1 MKKSFRKVVIASA
14 VILSAM
20 AFQPHEVK
28 AFDFGG
34 GFSSSSFGSSF
45 SASDYAPISSNSSSS
60 SSLSNISTSD
70 YRPISTPSV
79 SESVSSVSSS
89 DYRPISTPSVS
100 ESVSNIS
107 SSDYQPI
114 STPSVSES
122 ASSVSSSDYRPIST
136 PSVSESVSNVSSSDY
151 RPISTPSVSEDASNI
166 KPSDYKS
173 ISDSSVSASD
183 SLADSVDYKAIAG
196 KDDTVT
202 TDSLAKK
209 GKDDALKMAD
219 SKVDQSATDA
229 LGAVDVTEKALESAN
244 AGTQKASTG
253 SSRYN
258 LAVSPEV
265 ETALDSLSEEHRNQ
279 FIKALKDYGYGL
291 NNSETSATT
300 TPEYTLSSTS
310 SSNKGKLDFTPYG
323 QSTLTNSQGQ
333 PTSAYQ
339 DLLDLANSKESQPL
353 FNQSASNDYQI
364 KKGDSLAKIGN
375 LHYPDDKEKAA
386 AASMLALQ
394 DLHGQNKL
402 NINNKQNRINLTPG
416 DKVNVD
422 LSNYTSEEIST
433 LAKGFNKIQSA
444 ENKIDTFRQAQEE
457 AKALA
462 RAQARQNRASQ
473 ARQTRTEA
481 RNFAQDQA
489 KQNHTQ
495 LTQQATQ
502 KRQASTY
509 SSPWSSTMQQILS
522 LGRTKKPDLAYT
534 KDGKSVAT
542 TNRYRNAS
550 IHDAY
555 AAVKNQAIPK
565 VNSVPNLVNE
575 VKPGTV
581 SQFVNKYL
589 GVNKGKKIGYLS
601 DFFNKHFAMDTSKE
615 DKILASQPKIAKNNY
630 NSEAFA
636 KRNEIFFAANKAAFK
651 EQFNENSKALTALL
665 DNSIELEKKKIQG
678 LATGIDYLT
687 DNTKLAADNL
697 NFSKLSN
704 KERREING
712 RLNKINQEI
721 NRFEQGVADNWN
733 SLKNISIKDAITD
746 KINAGKAYLK
756 NSQPYEKLDDAL
768 NLATTMSP
776 GLKVSKTLFDNYMA
790 GDGRT
795 QKNLTKLGIDVGLLV
810 APTPKFSLVGKAAK
824 LGNKS
829 ASWISASKTGKAL
842 NKVEDFGKNLF
853 DATKS
858 KVDNFEQKSH
868 LSPLTEKV
876 LNNVADS
883 ANARRA
889 SNFDQYLAKEKYL
902 QTLFDMPAE
911 DRQRFIQWNKYA
923 EAGISPSDRVSVLK
937 ISEQAPEVKM
947 LDGLDRRTVFEN
959 IEAIDKEVTPR
970 PKPES
975 YLHPDYIEA
984 HKHQF
989 DNGAIKIQKFMPQE
1003 GGYNNGAIGNPR
1015 DHVAFVMPK
1024 NVGETLI
1031 DVSKGNPRLLEDLLG
1046 LHPGDLGDAPVAIE
1060 IPYDS
1065 IKNLKVP
1072 SGNEASAFKGYWKP
1086 GGRTYPGDMP
1096 EAVIDEV
1103 PWGQFTIRKL
1113 GDN

>member
-60 SSLSNISTSD
+60 LSNISTSD

-79 SESVSSVSSS
+79 SEN
-89 DYRPISTPSVS
+89 
-100 ESVSNIS
+100 VSNVS

-122 ASSVSSSDYRPIST
+122 ASNVSSSDYRPIST

-151 RPISTPSVSEDASNI
+151 QPISTPSVSEDASNI
-166 KPSDYKS
+166 KPSDYKP

-229 LGAVDVTEKALESAN
+229 LDAVDFTEKALESAN
-244 AGTQKASTG
+244 TGTQKASAG

-300 TPEYTLSSTS
+300 TPEYSLSSTS

-323 QSTLTNSQGQ
+323 QSTLTGSQGQ

-339 DLLDLANSKESQPL
+339 GLLDLANSKESQPL
-353 FNQSASNDYQI
+353 FNQSASYDYQI

-422 LSNYTSEEIST
+422 LSNYTSEEISA

-457 AKALA
+457 AKALV
-462 RAQARQNRASQ
+462 RAQ

-481 RNFAQDQA
+481 RNLAQDQA

-502 KRQASTY
+502 KSQAFNY

-522 LGRTKKPDLAYT
+522 LGRAKKPDFAYT

-542 TNRYRNAS
+542 TNRYKNAS

-555 AAVKNQAIPK
+555 AAVKNRSIPK
-565 VNSVPNLVNE
+565 VSSVPELVNE
-575 VKPGTV
+575 VKPGAVSKFFSEKIALDSSGLNKELAQAKVSPNDHSFDAYKRRAAISGKAIIAAAKEQANDTV
-581 SQFVNKYL
+581 GGIATIADFGVDIARAKIDDWGWSKLSNEDRKEINNRLNAL
-589 GVNKGKKIGYLS
+589 GQGLS
-601 DFFNKHFAMDTSKE
+601 DKWNAAKGYYKNNSSSEMWSDALELAGRFNPVVLAKKAKQNFMTGDGLAQKEQAKTVLEFVPISK
-615 DKILASQPKIAKNNY
+615 ASIAGKIAKNGVG
-630 NSEAFA
+630 S
-636 KRNEIFFAANKAAFK
+636 
-651 EQFNENSKALTALL
+651 
-665 DNSIELEKKKIQG
+665 
-678 LATGIDYLT
+678 ATH
-687 DNTKLAADNL
+687 
-697 NFSKLSN
+697 
-704 KERREING
+704 
-712 RLNKINQEI
+712 
-721 NRFEQGVADNWN
+721 
-733 SLKNISIKDAITD
+733 AI
-746 KINAGKAYLK
+746 
-756 NSQPYEKLDDAL
+756 
-768 NLATTMSP
+768 
-776 GLKVSKTLFDNYMA
+776 
-790 GDGRT
+790 
-795 QKNLTKLGIDVGLLV
+795 
-810 APTPKFSLVGKAAK
+810 
-824 LGNKS
+824 
-829 ASWISASKTGKAL
+829 ASKTGKVL
-842 NKVEDFGKNLF
+842 NTAEGFGKNLF

-858 KVDNFEQKSH
+858 KVDNFG
-868 LSPLTEKV
+868 EKW
-876 LNNVADS
+876 
-883 ANARRA
+883 
-889 SNFDQYLAKEKYL
+889 FPQ
-902 QTLFDMPAE
+902 
-911 DRQRFIQWNKYA
+911 
-923 EAGISPSDRVSVLK
+923 PS
-937 ISEQAPEVKM
+937 M
-947 LDGLDRRTVFEN
+947 
-959 IEAIDKEVTPR
+959 VTP
-970 PKPES
+970 
-975 YLHPDYIEA
+975 
-984 HKHQF
+984 
-989 DNGAIKIQKFMPQE
+989 E
-1003 GGYNNGAIGNPR
+1003 GL
-1015 DHVAFVMPK
+1015 V
-1024 NVGETLI
+1024 L
-1031 DVSKGNPRLLEDLLG
+1031 DVSKPSHSKSVLAYLSKKTDSNLG
-1046 LHPGDLGDAPVAIE
+1046 LTNNKSRGKNTSFETKSTDNTNVA
-1060 IPYDS
+1060 
-1065 IKNLKVP
+1065 V
-1072 SGNEASAFKGYWKP
+1072 EASQYRTPESIIADRTRGLDLEPHPINRPLLSGKRMQELKQKFDNRTITKEEYDLYDWNKRFAKRRRDGVDGFWLEERKRILNGEPATRQWSDEQRQMIINGGKPNFEGKTLQGHHTYSASQYPHLANRSEVIYPATFHEHFHGWHGGNWKRILP
-1086 GGRTYPGDMP
+1086 GKRIKPIED
-1096 EAVIDEV
+1096 
-1103 PWGQFTIRKL
+1103 F
-1113 GDN
+1113 

>member
-45 SASDYAPISSNSSSS
+45 SASDYAPISSNSN
-60 SSLSNISTSD
+60 SSLSNI
-70 YRPISTPSV
+70 
-79 SESVSSVSSS
+79 SSS

-107 SSDYQPI
+107 SSDYRPISTPSVSESASSVSSNDYQPI

-136 PSVSESVSNVSSSDY
+136 PSVSE
-151 RPISTPSVSEDASNI
+151 DASNI
-166 KPSDYKS
+166 KPSDYKP
-173 ISDSSVSASD
+173 INDSSVSASD

-196 KDDTVT
+196 KDDAVT

-229 LGAVDVTEKALESAN
+229 LGAVDFTEKALESAN

-323 QSTLTNSQGQ
+323 QSTLTDSQGQ

-422 LSNYTSEEIST
+422 LSNYTSEEISA

-444 ENKIDTFRQAQEE
+444 ENKIDTFRQTQEE

-473 ARQTRTEA
+473 ARKIWQEQPTNATSKLSDLLQQNTDSSSESKSQKIAKGWANLSAPTKPNRFGQP
-481 RNFAQDQA
+481 NYQA
-489 KQNHTQ
+489 GYQ
-495 LTQQATQ
+495 
-502 KRQASTY
+502 
-509 SSPWSSTMQQILS
+509 
-522 LGRTKKPDLAYT
+522 
-534 KDGKSVAT
+534 
-542 TNRYRNAS
+542 
-550 IHDAY
+550 
-555 AAVKNQAIPK
+555 
-565 VNSVPNLVNE
+565 E
-575 VKPGTV
+575 VKIRPTTLEEVRPGAL

-589 GVNKGKKIGYLS
+589 LANPSASNKYLAETKVSPKDFSLDTFEKRSKISHEAREAALKEYYNDTVTGLASLADLSFDGMKTTAHKAGLVNLSKDELNEIYNRDSAVWQGIIDKWDSTSAPEMLVGVSRYVMN
-601 DFFNKHFAMDTSKE
+601 
-615 DKILASQPKIAKNNY
+615 LASQLSPGFREINSISNFMAGDGLAQKNQLKTTLEAAEFALPASKASIAGKIAKNGVG
-630 NSEAFA
+630 S
-636 KRNEIFFAANKAAFK
+636 AAH
-651 EQFNENSKALTALL
+651 
-665 DNSIELEKKKIQG
+665 
-678 LATGIDYLT
+678 
-687 DNTKLAADNL
+687 
-697 NFSKLSN
+697 
-704 KERREING
+704 
-712 RLNKINQEI
+712 
-721 NRFEQGVADNWN
+721 
-733 SLKNISIKDAITD
+733 AI
-746 KINAGKAYLK
+746 
-756 NSQPYEKLDDAL
+756 
-768 NLATTMSP
+768 
-776 GLKVSKTLFDNYMA
+776 
-790 GDGRT
+790 
-795 QKNLTKLGIDVGLLV
+795 
-810 APTPKFSLVGKAAK
+810 
-824 LGNKS
+824 
-829 ASWISASKTGKAL
+829 ASKTGKVL
-842 NKVEDFGKNLF
+842 NTAEGFGKNLF

-858 KVDNFEQKSH
+858 KVDNFGEKWLPQPSMATPEGLVLDVSKPSHSKSAPVY
-868 LSPLTEKV
+868 LSKKTDSNLGLTNNKDGV
-876 LNNVADS
+876 GGKNNLNNTIAQEVGQSLSTHGSDVAKSFKGTGKGKGIYGPYYEEAVKRHAESPKWYANPDES
-883 ANARRA
+883 RIVSGEELANARAEYRQMLQ
-889 SNFDQYLAKEKYL
+889 SGELPKGHHRQGLAFGGENV
-902 QTLFDMPAE
+902 P
-911 DRQRFIQWNKYA
+911 
-923 EAGISPSDRVSVLK
+923 
-937 ISEQAPEVKM
+937 
-947 LDGLDRRTVFEN
+947 EN
-959 IEAIDKEVTPR
+959 IQFTGETTIRSSELDKLDLSFYHKNGYGKKNPKILKMHQQESGLYLFGNNPKHTEVTNFQN
-970 PKPES
+970 KI
-975 YLHPDYIEA
+975 LKWQK
-984 HKHQF
+984 KH
-989 DNGAIKIQKFMPQE
+989 
-1003 GGYNNGAIGNPR
+1003 
-1015 DHVAFVMPK
+1015 
-1024 NVGETLI
+1024 
-1031 DVSKGNPRLLEDLLG
+1031 G
-1046 LHPGDLGDAPVAIE
+1046 L
-1060 IPYDS
+1060 
-1065 IKNLKVP
+1065 
-1072 SGNEASAFKGYWKP
+1072 
-1086 GGRTYPGDMP
+1086 R
-1096 EAVIDEV
+1096 
-1103 PWGQFTIRKL
+1103 
-1113 GDN
+1113 

>member
-45 SASDYAPISSNSSSS
+45 STSDYAPISSNSS

-79 SESVSSVSSS
+79 SESVSNVSSSDYQPISTPSVSESASNVSSS
-89 DYRPISTPSVS
+89 DYRPISTSSTS
-100 ESVSNIS
+100 ESASSVS

-122 ASSVSSSDYRPIST
+122 ASSISSSDYRPI
-136 PSVSESVSNVSSSDY
+136 N
-151 RPISTPSVSEDASNI
+151 TPSVSEDASNI
-166 KPSDYKS
+166 KPSDYKP

-202 TDSLAKK
+202 TDNLSKK

-300 TPEYTLSSTS
+300 TSEYSLSSTS

-323 QSTLTNSQGQ
+323 QSTLTDSQGQ

-375 LHYPDDKEKAA
+375 LHYPDDKGKAA

-422 LSNYTSEEIST
+422 LSNYTSEEISA

-462 RAQARQNRASQ
+462 RAQERQNRASQ
-473 ARQTRTEA
+473 ARKIWQEQPTNATSKLSDLLQQNTDSSSESKSQKIAKGWANLSAPTKPNRFGQP
-481 RNFAQDQA
+481 NYQA
-489 KQNHTQ
+489 GYQ
-495 LTQQATQ
+495 
-502 KRQASTY
+502 
-509 SSPWSSTMQQILS
+509 
-522 LGRTKKPDLAYT
+522 
-534 KDGKSVAT
+534 
-542 TNRYRNAS
+542 
-550 IHDAY
+550 
-555 AAVKNQAIPK
+555 
-565 VNSVPNLVNE
+565 E
-575 VKPGTV
+575 VKIRPTTLEEVRPGAL

-589 GVNKGKKIGYLS
+589 LADPSASNKYLAETKVLPKDFSLDAFEKRSKIS
-601 DFFNKHFAMDTSKE
+601 H
-615 DKILASQPKIAKNNY
+615 
-630 NSEAFA
+630 EAG
-636 KRNEIFFAANKAAFK
+636 KAAFK
-651 EQFNENSKALTALL
+651 EYYNDAVT
-665 DNSIELEKKKIQG
+665 G
-678 LATGIDYLT
+678 LASLADLSFDGMKTTAHKAGLVNLSKDELNEIYNRDSAVWQGIIDKWDSTSAPEMLLGVSRYVM
-687 DNTKLAADNL
+687 NLA
-697 NFSKLSN
+697 SQLSPGS
-704 KERREING
+704 REIN
-712 RLNKINQEI
+712 
-721 NRFEQGVADNWN
+721 
-733 SLKNISIKDAITD
+733 SIS
-746 KINAGKAYLK
+746 N
-756 NSQPYEKLDDAL
+756 
-768 NLATTMSP
+768 
-776 GLKVSKTLFDNYMA
+776 FMA
-790 GDGRT
+790 GDGLA
-795 QKNLTKLGIDVGLLV
+795 QKNQLKTTLEAAEFALPASKASIAGKIAKNGVG
-810 APTPKFSLVGKAAK
+810 SAAH
-824 LGNKS
+824 
-829 ASWISASKTGKAL
+829 AVASKTGKVL
-842 NKVEDFGKNLF
+842 NTAESFGKNLF

-858 KVDNFEQKSH
+858 KVDNFGEKWFPQPSMVTPEGLVLDVPKPSHSKSAPAY
-868 LSPLTEKV
+868 LSKKTDSNLGLTNNKDGV
-876 LNNVADS
+876 GGKNSLNNTI
-883 ANARRA
+883 
-889 SNFDQYLAKEKYL
+889 DQEVGQQLAKHSNEVAKGL
-902 QTLFDMPAE
+902 EETAE
-911 DRQRFIQWNKYA
+911 TAKKPF
-923 EAGISPSDRVSVLK
+923 
-937 ISEQAPEVKM
+937 
-947 LDGLDRRTVFEN
+947 
-959 IEAIDKEVTPR
+959 KEV
-970 PKPES
+970 E
-975 YLHPDYIEA
+975 YGE
-984 HKHQF
+984 QF
-989 DNGAIKIQKFMPQE
+989 TKGVNGRKELFGLAE
-1003 GGYNNGAIGNPR
+1003 RHRGGAAG
-1015 DHVAFVMPK
+1015 
-1024 NVGETLI
+1024 
-1031 DVSKGNPRLLEDLLG
+1031 
-1046 LHPGDLGDAPVAIE
+1046 
-1060 IPYDS
+1060 
-1065 IKNLKVP
+1065 
-1072 SGNEASAFKGYWKP
+1072 
-1086 GGRTYPGDMP
+1086 GGRL
-1096 EAVIDEV
+1096 VR
-1103 PWGQFTIRKL
+1103 QL
-1113 GDN
+1113 GTLLDHRYFFSLCNSIQGNAYDCSINGNILRFFPSI

>member
-20 AFQPHEVK
+20 AFQPHKVK

-100 ESVSNIS
+100 ESASNVSSSDYRSISTPSVSESASNIS

-122 ASSVSSSDYRPIST
+122 VSNVSSSDYRPISTPSVSESISNVSASDYQPISTPSVSESASNISSSDYRPIST

-151 RPISTPSVSEDASNI
+151 RPISTPSVSESASNVSSSDYQPISTPSVSESVSSVSSSDYRPISTPSVSESASSVSSSDYRPISTPSVSEDASNI
-166 KPSDYKS
+166 KPNDYKP

-202 TDSLAKK
+202 TDNLAKK

-229 LGAVDVTEKALESAN
+229 LGAVDFTEKALESAN

-300 TPEYTLSSTS
+300 TPEYSLSSAS
-310 SSNKGKLDFTPYG
+310 SNNKGKLDFTPYG
-323 QSTLTNSQGQ
+323 QSTLTDSQGQ

-339 DLLDLANSKESQPL
+339 GLLDLANSKENQPL

-422 LSNYTSEEIST
+422 LSNYTSEEISA

-462 RAQARQNRASQ
+462 RAQARQ
-473 ARQTRTEA
+473 TRTEA
-481 RNFAQDQA
+481 RNLVQDQA

-502 KRQASTY
+502 KSQASNYSPLYISPLFNLNKGNEVQTVIPY
-509 SSPWSSTMQQILS
+509 RIGAKSYIPKNSSPVSGGVSDFQNRKGLIDRINNLVNNLPHVSKSISNGAKDFGEKLMDNGAREENFVKYIV
-522 LGRTKKPDLAYT
+522 GR
-534 KDGKSVAT
+534 GSVA
-542 TNRYRNAS
+542 S
-550 IHDAY
+550 GEVLDSSS
-555 AAVKNQAIPK
+555 AAIKRMADNPGAALSGILKGV
-565 VNSVPNLVNE
+565 VNSVADVPNTGINLGKTIIDGWTLIAEELPFIQRGALQSFRDSTPYNFPRPLE
-575 VKPGTV
+575 YSSKAEEDYSIFSPGVLAKGAKLLTKGA
-581 SQFVNKYL
+581 SAL
-589 GVNKGKKIGYLS
+589 GVTK
-601 DFFNKHFAMDTSKE
+601 MTS
-615 DKILASQPKIAKNNY
+615 
-630 NSEAFA
+630 
-636 KRNEIFFAANKAAFK
+636 
-651 EQFNENSKALTALL
+651 
-665 DNSIELEKKKIQG
+665 
-678 LATGIDYLT
+678 
-687 DNTKLAADNL
+687 
-697 NFSKLSN
+697 
-704 KERREING
+704 
-712 RLNKINQEI
+712 
-721 NRFEQGVADNWN
+721 GV
-733 SLKNISIKDAITD
+733 
-746 KINAGKAYLK
+746 G
-756 NSQPYEKLDDAL
+756 
-768 NLATTMSP
+768 
-776 GLKVSKTLFDNYMA
+776 
-790 GDGRT
+790 
-795 QKNLTKLGIDVGLLV
+795 
-810 APTPKFSLVGKAAK
+810 AAK
-824 LGNKS
+824 DLSVTEVTRKS
-829 ASWISASKTGKAL
+829 PFAEVAKL
-842 NKVEDFGKNLF
+842 
-853 DATKS
+853 
-858 KVDNFEQKSH
+858 EQKGHQSA
-868 LSPLTEKV
+868 LTEKV
-876 LNNVADS
+876 LNNIADS

-889 SNFDQYLAKEKYL
+889 SNFYPHIGKEKRIDTHRYDL
-902 QTLFDMPAE
+902 
-911 DRQRFIQWNKYA
+911 WNRYVN
-923 EAGISPSDRVSVLK
+923 EGLEPSDRAKLTQWSQLL
-937 ISEQAPEVKM
+937 EPEFYLENKK
-947 LDGLDRRTVFEN
+947 VFDN
-959 IEAIDKEVTPR
+959 PDYFNQLTGNAIYPGT
-970 PKPES
+970 PES
-975 YLHPDYIEA
+975 ALGRVDGSIHKDGFLNGEYKESVILPGTRINRIGSNPTGRYFSPAGATFGEKALPPFMKLQPNADYISLKEIPIKEGLVAPWFDEPGMGIQYYTYLPTSELEKGGYLH
-984 HKHQF
+984 K
-989 DNGAIKIQKFMPQE
+989 IKRE
-1003 GGYNNGAIGNPR
+1003 
-1015 DHVAFVMPK
+1015 
-1024 NVGETLI
+1024 
-1031 DVSKGNPRLLEDLLG
+1031 
-1046 LHPGDLGDAPVAIE
+1046 
-1060 IPYDS
+1060 
-1065 IKNLKVP
+1065 
-1072 SGNEASAFKGYWKP
+1072 
-1086 GGRTYPGDMP
+1086 
-1096 EAVIDEV
+1096 
-1103 PWGQFTIRKL
+1103 
-1113 GDN
+1113 

>member
-20 AFQPHEVK
+20 AFQPHKVK

-100 ESVSNIS
+100 ESASNVSSSDYRSISTPSVSESASNIS

-122 ASSVSSSDYRPIST
+122 VSNVSSSDYRPISTPSVSESVSNVSASDYQPISTPSVSESASNISSSDYRPIST

-151 RPISTPSVSEDASNI
+151 RPISTPSVSESASNVSSSDYQPISTPSVSESVSSVSSSDYRPISTPSVSESASSVSSSDYRPISTPSVSEDASNI
-166 KPSDYKS
+166 KPNDYKP

-202 TDSLAKK
+202 TDNLAKK

-229 LGAVDVTEKALESAN
+229 LGAVDFTEKALESAN

-300 TPEYTLSSTS
+300 TPEYSLSSAS
-310 SSNKGKLDFTPYG
+310 SNNKGKLDFTPYG
-323 QSTLTNSQGQ
+323 QSTLTDSQGQ

-339 DLLDLANSKESQPL
+339 GLLDLANSKENQPL

-422 LSNYTSEEIST
+422 LSNYTSEEISA

-462 RAQARQNRASQ
+462 RAQARQ
-473 ARQTRTEA
+473 TRTEA
-481 RNFAQDQA
+481 RNLVQDQA

-502 KRQASTY
+502 KSQASNYSPLYISPLFNLNKGNEVQTVIPY
-509 SSPWSSTMQQILS
+509 RIGAKSYIPKNSSPVSGGVSDFQNRKGLIDRINNLVNNLPHVSKSISNGAKDFGEKLMDNGAREENFVKYIV
-522 LGRTKKPDLAYT
+522 GR
-534 KDGKSVAT
+534 GSVA
-542 TNRYRNAS
+542 S
-550 IHDAY
+550 GEVLDSSS
-555 AAVKNQAIPK
+555 AAIKRMADNPGAALSGILKGV
-565 VNSVPNLVNE
+565 VNSVADVPN
-575 VKPGTV
+575 
-581 SQFVNKYL
+581 
-589 GVNKGKKIGYLS
+589 
-601 DFFNKHFAMDTSKE
+601 
-615 DKILASQPKIAKNNY
+615 
-630 NSEAFA
+630 
-636 KRNEIFFAANKAAFK
+636 
-651 EQFNENSKALTALL
+651 
-665 DNSIELEKKKIQG
+665 
-678 LATGIDYLT
+678 TGI
-687 DNTKLAADNL
+687 NL
-697 NFSKLSN
+697 
-704 KERREING
+704 
-712 RLNKINQEI
+712 
-721 NRFEQGVADNWN
+721 
-733 SLKNISIKDAITD
+733 
-746 KINAGKAYLK
+746 GKTIIDGWTLIAEELPFI
-756 NSQPYEKLDDAL
+756 QLC
-768 NLATTMSP
+768 
-776 GLKVSKTLFDNYMA
+776 KVSV
-790 GDGRT
+790 
-795 QKNLTKLGIDVGLLV
+795 I
-810 APTPKFSLVGKAAK
+810 
-824 LGNKS
+824 
-829 ASWISASKTGKAL
+829 
-842 NKVEDFGKNLF
+842 
-853 DATKS
+853 
-858 KVDNFEQKSH
+858 
-868 LSPLTEKV
+868 
-876 LNNVADS
+876 
-883 ANARRA
+883 
-889 SNFDQYLAKEKYL
+889 
-902 QTLFDMPAE
+902 
-911 DRQRFIQWNKYA
+911 
-923 EAGISPSDRVSVLK
+923 
-937 ISEQAPEVKM
+937 
-947 LDGLDRRTVFEN
+947 
-959 IEAIDKEVTPR
+959 
-970 PKPES
+970 
-975 YLHPDYIEA
+975 A
-984 HKHQF
+984 HHIIF
-989 DNGAIKIQKFMPQE
+989 
-1003 GGYNNGAIGNPR
+1003 
-1015 DHVAFVMPK
+1015 
-1024 NVGETLI
+1024 L
-1031 DVSKGNPRLLEDLLG
+1031 DLL
-1046 LHPGDLGDAPVAIE
+1046 
-1060 IPYDS
+1060 S
-1065 IKNLKVP
+1065 IVVRL
-1072 SGNEASAFKGYWKP
+1072 
-1086 GGRTYPGDMP
+1086 
-1096 EAVIDEV
+1096 
-1103 PWGQFTIRKL
+1103 RKIIVYL
-1113 GDN
+1113 VQVC

>member
-60 SSLSNISTSD
+60 SSLSNISSSD

-79 SESVSSVSSS
+79 SESASNISSS

-100 ESVSNIS
+100 ESASNIS

-122 ASSVSSSDYRPIST
+122 VSNVSSSDYQPISTPSVSESISNVSSSDYRPISTSSTSESASSVSSSDYRPI
-136 PSVSESVSNVSSSDY
+136 N
-151 RPISTPSVSEDASNI
+151 TPSVSEDASNI
-166 KPSDYKS
+166 KPSDYKP

-219 SKVDQSATDA
+219 SKVDQSTTDA
-229 LGAVDVTEKALESAN
+229 LDAVDFTEKALESAN
-244 AGTQKASTG
+244 TGAQKSSTG

-300 TPEYTLSSTS
+300 TPEYSLSSTS
-310 SSNKGKLDFTPYG
+310 SNKKGKLDFTPYG
-323 QSTLTNSQGQ
+323 QSTLTDSQGQ

-422 LSNYTSEEIST
+422 LSNYTSEEISA

-462 RAQARQNRASQ
+462 RAQERQNRASQ
-473 ARQTRTEA
+473 VRQTRTEA
-481 RNFAQDQA
+481 RNLSQDQA
-489 KQNHTQ
+489 KQNYTH

-502 KRQASTY
+502 KSQSSNYSPLYISPLFNLNKGNKVQTVIPYRIGAKSY
-509 SSPWSSTMQQILS
+509 IPKNSSPVSGGVSDFQNRKGLIDRINNLVNNLPHVSKSISNGAREFGEKLMDNGAREENFVKYIV
-522 LGRTKKPDLAYT
+522 GR
-534 KDGKSVAT
+534 GSVA
-542 TNRYRNAS
+542 S
-550 IHDAY
+550 GEVLDSSS
-555 AAVKNQAIPK
+555 AAIKRMADNPGAALSGILKGV
-565 VNSVPNLVNE
+565 VNSVADVPNTGINLGKTIIDGWTLIPEELPFIQRGALQSFRDSTPYNFPRPLE
-575 VKPGTV
+575 YSSKAEEDYSIFSPGVLAKGAKLLTKGA
-581 SQFVNKYL
+581 SAL
-589 GVNKGKKIGYLS
+589 GVTK
-601 DFFNKHFAMDTSKE
+601 MTS
-615 DKILASQPKIAKNNY
+615 
-630 NSEAFA
+630 
-636 KRNEIFFAANKAAFK
+636 
-651 EQFNENSKALTALL
+651 
-665 DNSIELEKKKIQG
+665 
-678 LATGIDYLT
+678 
-687 DNTKLAADNL
+687 
-697 NFSKLSN
+697 
-704 KERREING
+704 
-712 RLNKINQEI
+712 
-721 NRFEQGVADNWN
+721 GV
-733 SLKNISIKDAITD
+733 
-746 KINAGKAYLK
+746 
-756 NSQPYEKLDDAL
+756 
-768 NLATTMSP
+768 
-776 GLKVSKTLFDNYMA
+776 
-790 GDGRT
+790 R
-795 QKNLTKLGIDVGLLV
+795 
-810 APTPKFSLVGKAAK
+810 AAK
-824 LGNKS
+824 DLSVTEVTRKS
-829 ASWISASKTGKAL
+829 PFAEVAKL
-842 NKVEDFGKNLF
+842 
-853 DATKS
+853 
-858 KVDNFEQKSH
+858 EQKGHQSA
-868 LSPLTEKV
+868 LTEKV
-876 LNNVADS
+876 LNNIADSARARDASNFSTYARTERILNNIADS

-889 SNFDQYLAKEKYL
+889 SNFYPHIGREKRIDTHRYDL
-902 QTLFDMPAE
+902 
-911 DRQRFIQWNKYA
+911 WNRHVNKGL
-923 EAGISPSDRVSVLK
+923 EPSDRAKLTQWSQLL
-937 ISEQAPEVKM
+937 EPEFYLENKK
-947 LDGLDRRTVFEN
+947 VFDN
-959 IEAIDKEVTPR
+959 PDYFNQLTGNAIYPGT
-970 PKPES
+970 PES
-975 YLHPDYIEA
+975 ALGRVDGSIHKDGFLNGEYKESVILPGTRINRIGSNPTGRYFSPAGATFGEKALPPFMKLQPDSDYISLKKIPIREGLVAPWFDEPGMGIQYYTYLPMRELEKGGYLH
-984 HKHQF
+984 K
-989 DNGAIKIQKFMPQE
+989 IKKE
-1003 GGYNNGAIGNPR
+1003 
-1015 DHVAFVMPK
+1015 
-1024 NVGETLI
+1024 
-1031 DVSKGNPRLLEDLLG
+1031 
-1046 LHPGDLGDAPVAIE
+1046 
-1060 IPYDS
+1060 
-1065 IKNLKVP
+1065 
-1072 SGNEASAFKGYWKP
+1072 
-1086 GGRTYPGDMP
+1086 
-1096 EAVIDEV
+1096 
-1103 PWGQFTIRKL
+1103 
-1113 GDN
+1113 